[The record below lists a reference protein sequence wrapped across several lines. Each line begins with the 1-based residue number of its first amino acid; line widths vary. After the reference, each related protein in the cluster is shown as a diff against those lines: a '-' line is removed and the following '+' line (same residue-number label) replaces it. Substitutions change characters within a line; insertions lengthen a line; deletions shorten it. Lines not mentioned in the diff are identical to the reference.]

1 MNKILFVSNY
11 YSEFL
16 SAGTSQRTKDIK
28 KGLSTKGWE
37 CRVITIFRKKIPIP
51 KEPDIKD
58 IIYLSALSERYPVP
72 LQNISTLFSEIRKSE
87 IVHIIDH
94 WSALNLFSVIF
105 CFLSK
110 TPYIYSPCGALKP
123 FGRNIYLKKIYNLI
137 FLRFIL
143 FNASSIFAVTN
154 NELDEIRFLF
164 KKKLNV
170 HLFPNGVWTN
180 KEIVHDD
187 LQFEKLKSQFKL
199 PKKYL
204 LYVGRLSFIKGPDL
218 LLKAFMNFWKNVNYE
233 IIFAGPDDN
242 MMFEMLKKINDSKL
256 MQKVHFLGMVS
267 PFERDLLIKNAFLTV
282 IPSRR
287 EAMSMIALESALMG
301 TPFLATNC
309 CGLEEFINH
318 SAGFICQPDSNSIQ
332 EVLLELLLNPK
343 KVNKVGVNAKEYV
356 HSNFD
361 WDLILRE
368 MSITLKNFLN

>member
-1 MNKILFVSNY
+1 
-11 YSEFL
+11 
-16 SAGTSQRTKDIK
+16 
-28 KGLSTKGWE
+28 
-37 CRVITIFRKKIPIP
+37 
-51 KEPDIKD
+51 
-58 IIYLSALSERYPVP
+58 
-72 LQNISTLFSEIRKSE
+72 
-87 IVHIIDH
+87 
-94 WSALNLFSVIF
+94 
-105 CFLSK
+105 
-110 TPYIYSPCGALKP
+110 
-123 FGRNIYLKKIYNLI
+123 
-137 FLRFIL
+137 
-143 FNASSIFAVTN
+143 
-154 NELDEIRFLF
+154 
-164 KKKLNV
+164 
-170 HLFPNGVWTN
+170 
-180 KEIVHDD
+180 
-187 LQFEKLKSQFKL
+187 
-199 PKKYL
+199 
-204 LYVGRLSFIKGPDL
+204 VGRLSFIKGPDL